1 MIGFEKVASVY
12 AEALLLASVE
22 AGAAAD
28 LEAEFKQLEELFHSE
43 GDVWAFFKSP
53 IIDEEKKVELLT
65 KTLKGKIGD
74 TLYAFLCI
82 LCQRRRFELF
92 PEILEELKGLMDEH
106 FKSKR
111 VHVLTAVPLSDEQT
125 TQLKTELT
133 QKLKS
138 EVVLEVEEKPEILG
152 GLVIRTGDL
161 KEDSSIK
168 DSLARIHKSLSGKR
182 ILGEKYYA

>member
-106 FKSKR
+106 FKRKR